1 MPPANTVQEK
11 MPATEEAATNQLAGP
26 QLALQGSNLSPL
38 VNTTMGDL
46 WRFRQLLGLMV
57 KRDLLGRYKGSLLG
71 CFWPLINPAG
81 HLLLYTFLFSIILK
95 VKFGNTPGTS
105 NFALCLMTG
114 LIPWGAFAESVARS
128 TTVILE
134 NPNLVKRVVFP
145 LEILPMV
152 SVISSFLSQGL
163 ALLILVAGA
172 VVSMGTVHASFVYI
186 PLISASLLLLTCGIS
201 WFLASLGVYVRD
213 TRHFMSLALSAW
225 MYATPIVYPE
235 SSLPADF
242 KWLALINPMSGIVSD
257 YRRVLLEGTSP
268 DWSRFVIYTLIGLVA
283 WFGGYYFFSRTKK
296 TFIDI
301 M

>member
-1 MPPANTVQEK
+1 MPVELSNSP
-11 MPATEEAATNQLAGP
+11 PATEPGKSTPSTGP
-26 QLALQGSNLSPL
+26 ELVLSGSNLSAL
-38 VNTTMGDL
+38 VNTTMADL
-46 WRFRQLLGLMV
+46 WRFRQLLWLMV
-57 KRDLLGRYKGSLLG
+57 KRDLMGRYKGSLLG

-81 HLLLYTFLFSIILK
+81 HLVLYTFLFSIVLK
-95 VKFGNTPGTS
+95 VKFGDTPGTS

-114 LIPWGAFAESVARS
+114 LIPWGAFAESVSRS

-152 SVISSFLSQGL
+152 SVLSSFLSQGL
-163 ALLILVAGA
+163 ALLILVVGA
-172 VVSMGTVHASFVYI
+172 VISMGAVHSSFLYL

-225 MYATPIVYPE
+225 MYGTPIVYPE
-235 SSLPADF
+235 TSLPESF
-242 KWLALINPMSGIVSD
+242 RWISLVNPMSGIVSD
-257 YRRVLLEGTSP
+257 YRRVLLDGVAP
-268 DWSRFVIYTLIGLVA
+268 DWTRFATYTCIGLLA
-283 WFGGYYFFSRTKK
+283 WFAGYYFFSKTKK